1 MKYAVLVALLA
12 TVSAGTPDD
21 STVSAGTPDD
31 SRAAW

>member
-12 TVSAGTPDD
+12 TASARHHYSSELIETPDE
-21 STVSAGTPDD
+21 

>member
-21 STVSAGTPDD
+21 S
-31 SRAAW
+31 RAAW

>member
-12 TVSAGTPDD
+12 TANARYYNTELIETPDE
-21 STVSAGTPDD
+21 